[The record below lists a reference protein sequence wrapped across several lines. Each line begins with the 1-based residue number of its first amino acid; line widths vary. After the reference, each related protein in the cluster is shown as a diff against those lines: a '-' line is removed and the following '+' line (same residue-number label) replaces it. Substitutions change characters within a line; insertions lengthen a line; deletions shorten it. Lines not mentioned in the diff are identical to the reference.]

1 MRKSGRPTR
10 PFAVLVGAVAL
21 MAGLLIATPAQAAT
35 KPKRPATATT
45 TTAVPNGIVV
55 KVTAG
60 HSISQVTAAYPVTVL
75 SALLVSRGIYLT
87 KPTNAGDRASA
98 SAMTTLANRIAGN
111 KTLVVYAE
119 PDYATTLISTRYR
132 SWPNGPPTAT
142 TGGSSAWLNQ
152 PADTTLQLDTAHD
165 YSQGLGVKVAV
176 LDTGVDPTAPAL
188 QGRLTGGY
196 DYIDDDSTPTDV
208 RMNVD
213 SNGNGTVDDAYGH
226 GTFVAG
232 LVALVAPD
240 ALIMPYRV
248 LDSDGVGNVYVVAQA
263 ILDAAAAG
271 ANVINMSFGTDQPTE
286 SKTLADAIA
295 SVEASGVVVVAAAGN
310 SASTSPSYPA
320 ADTGVLSVSST
331 SGSSL
336 SSWAN
341 RGPWVHVAAPGDSV
355 IGPVPGGGY
364 DIWSGTS
371 MATPFVA
378 GQVALLRAMNRSASA
393 TSVINAITSTSTPL
407 SGVANGVINVP
418 ASLVAVG
425 G

>member
-1 MRKSGRPTR
+1 M
-10 PFAVLVGAVAL
+10 
-21 MAGLLIATPAQAAT
+21 
-35 KPKRPATATT
+35 
-45 TTAVPNGIVV
+45 PNGIVV
-55 KVTAG
+55 KVASG
-60 HSISQVTAAYPVTVL
+60 HSVNEVTAAYPVTVL
-75 SALLVSRGIYLT
+75 SALLTSRGIYLM
-87 KPTNAGDRASA
+87 KPTNASDRANTSA
-98 SAMTTLANRIAGN
+98 ITTLANKIA
-111 KTLVVYAE
+111 TSRVVVYAE

-132 SWPNGPPTAT
+132 SWPEGPPMPT

-152 PADTTLQLDTAHD
+152 PAGTSLKLDTAHD
-165 YSQGLGVKVAV
+165 YSQGLGIKVAV

-188 QGRLTGGY
+188 QGRLKGGY

-271 ANVINMSFGTDQPTE
+271 ANVINMSFGTVQPTA
-286 SKTLADAIA
+286 SKTLSDAIA

-310 SASTSPSYPA
+310 SDSTTPSYPA
-320 ADTGVLSVSST
+320 ANAGVLSVSST
-331 SGSSL
+331 SGNTL

-355 IGPVPGGGY
+355 VGPVPGGGY

-378 GQVALLRAMNRSASA
+378 GQVALIRAMNRSASA
-393 TSVINAITSTSTPL
+393 TAVINAITSTSTPL
-407 SGVANGVINVP
+407 SGVANGVVNVP
-418 ASLVAVG
+418 ASLVALG